1 MKRLAVILSLLIVA
15 PCAYS
20 AETTQTTTQPAT
32 QATDYYTPYFN
43 QGNIVQGKQVQHAP
57 QNSKVYKQSSGNTYI
72 LKYNVD
78 DLESAPWLNGGK
90 RKYD

>member
-1 MKRLAVILSLLIVA
+1 MKKLAIILALLMSA
-15 PCAYS
+15 PYAFG
-20 AETTQTTTQPAT
+20 ADNAVKAVEKVN
-32 QATDYYTPYFN
+32 YYTPYYN
-43 QGNIVQGKQVQHAP
+43 QGNIVQGRTVQHAP
-57 QNSKVYKQSSGNTYI
+57 QNSKVYKESSGNKYI

>member
-1 MKRLAVILSLLIVA
+1 MKKIALILSLLMVTPYA
-15 PCAYS
+15 FG
-20 AETTQTTTQPAT
+20 AENAVE
-32 QATDYYTPYFN
+32 AVEKVNYYTPYYN
-43 QGNIVQGKQVQHAP
+43 QGNIIQGRKVQHAP
-57 QNSKVYKQSSGNTYI
+57 QNSKVYKESSGNKYI

>member
-1 MKRLAVILSLLIVA
+1 MKKFALILALLMAA
-15 PCAYS
+15 PYAFG
-20 AETTQTTTQPAT
+20 AENAVE
-32 QATDYYTPYFN
+32 AVEKVNYYTPYYN
-43 QGNIVQGKQVQHAP
+43 QGNIIQGKTVQHAP
-57 QNSKVYKQSSGNTYI
+57 QNSKVYKESSGNHYI

>member
-1 MKRLAVILSLLIVA
+1 MKRTILILSLLMIA
-15 PCAYS
+15 PMAIS
-20 AETTQTTTQPAT
+20 DETTTTTEAVEKVN
-32 QATDYYTPYFN
+32 YYTPYYN
-43 QGNIVQGKQVQHAP
+43 QGNIVQGRSVQYA
-57 QNSKVYKQSSGNTYI
+57 QKNSQVYKESSGNTYI

>member
-1 MKRLAVILSLLIVA
+1 MKNFAIIIALLMAA
-15 PCAYS
+15 PCAFCAES
-20 AETTQTTTQPAT
+20 AV
-32 QATDYYTPYFN
+32 QAVEKINYYTPYYN
-43 QGNIVQGKQVQHAP
+43 QANIIQGRQVQHAP
-57 QNSKVYKQSSGNTYI
+57 KNSKVYKESSGNKYI

>member
-1 MKRLAVILSLLIVA
+1 MKKLAIILALFMSA
-15 PCAYS
+15 PYAFG
-20 AETTQTTTQPAT
+20 ADNAVKAVEKVN
-32 QATDYYTPYFN
+32 YYTPYYN
-43 QGNIVQGKQVQHAP
+43 QGNIVQGRTVQHAP
-57 QNSKVYKQSSGNTYI
+57 QNSKVYKESSGNKYI

>member
-1 MKRLAVILSLLIVA
+1 MKKLAIILALFMSA
-15 PCAYS
+15 PYAFG
-20 AETTQTTTQPAT
+20 AENAVK
-32 QATDYYTPYFN
+32 AVEEIYYIPYHN
-43 QGNIVQGKQVQHAP
+43 QGNILQGRTVQHAP
-57 QNSKVYKQSSGNTYI
+57 QNSKVYKESSGNKYI

>member
-1 MKRLAVILSLLIVA
+1 MKKLVLILSLLMVA
-15 PCAYS
+15 PMAFS
-20 AETTQTTTQPAT
+20 AETTTTQAVEKVN
-32 QATDYYTPYFN
+32 YYTPYYS
-43 QGNIVQGKQVQHAP
+43 QGNIVQGRSVQYAP
-57 QNSKVYKQSSGNTYI
+57 KNSQVYKESSGNTYI